1 MNNVHYIAATAQ
13 CQGRGEKVPL
23 QRERNRRIFFEK
35 VVDISSN
42 CWYTNKAVS
51 DDGGQ
56 YGGVAHLGERLH
68 GMQEVRGSIPLI
80 STKNTQSG
88 HRIGYFLFYDRAS
101 QIKKRMA

>member
-35 VVDISSN
+35 VVDISSD

-80 STKNTQSG
+80 STKNSEPEWFGAFLLSFSKSG
-88 HRIGYFLFYDRAS
+88 
-101 QIKKRMA
+101 